1 VTANPRPVAPSAPAL
16 IDARELS
23 RVYRMG
29 EVNVRALD
37 RVTLR
42 VDPGEFIAIT
52 GPSGSGKSTL
62 LSILGCLDRASSGT
76 YLLAGRDLEELSDAE
91 FADARNRRIGFVF
104 QSFNLLA
111 RSSALENVA
120 LPLRYRVETTP
131 PRGRSSRIRRC
142 SSPTSRREI

>member
-1 VTANPRPVAPSAPAL
+1 VTANPRPVAPPAPAL

-62 LSILGCLDRASSGT
+62 LSILGCLDRASRPG
-76 YLLAGRDLEELSDAE
+76 
-91 FADARNRRIGFVF
+91 
-104 QSFNLLA
+104 
-111 RSSALENVA
+111 
-120 LPLRYRVETTP
+120 PTT
-131 PRGRSSRIRRC
+131 SL
-142 SSPTSRREI
+142 